1 MELLEA
7 VQKRHSVRMYQDRE
21 IPDSIKKELLDF
33 INQCNQTSGLNIQ
46 LILDEPK
53 AFDNFMA
60 HVNSVG
66 SKIIWH

>member
-33 INQCNQTSGLNIQ
+33 IIGQVWWRRKKL
-46 LILDEPK
+46 PK
-53 AFDNFMA
+53 CRYF
-60 HVNSVG
+60 S
-66 SKIIWH
+66 SY

>member
-33 INQCNQTSGLNIQ
+33 INQCNQTSGLNI
-46 LILDEPK
+46 
-53 AFDNFMA
+53 
-60 HVNSVG
+60 
-66 SKIIWH
+66 